1 MKKKSKKKSYKN
13 LDFIGDN
20 LGTPK
25 LMTHDVLEI
34 NMSHEDLEK
43 VAQKHSVL
51 IDKRN
56 DPVLRKHIVRKQ
68 EKLLRKVF
76 KAASQ
81 VLTDNQF
88 QIFAMRYIYQL
99 PESEISHQVGGDQS
113 NISRALRAS
122 IKKIQKKLRL
132 PISLEGFAKD
142 RKNKENE

>member
-1 MKKKSKKKSYKN
+1 MTKKSKKKPYKN
-13 LDFIGDN
+13 IDLIGDN

-25 LMTHDVLEI
+25 LMTHDVIEI

-56 DPVLRKHIVRKQ
+56 DPILRRHIVRKQ

-88 QIFAMRYIYQL
+88 SIFVQRYIYQL
-99 PESEISHQVGGDQS
+99 EESEISHQVGGDQS

-122 IKKIQKKLRL
+122 IKKIQKRLRL

-142 RKNKENE
+142 RKNKQDE